1 MSHQWNAFLTEGELK
16 TVGIVVCLDEKQRFL
31 VLRRSDI
38 DERVGQ
44 WTIPGGHIDDDDGS
58 IEEGALRELFEETN
72 LTCVIA
78 DLTYLGEPRGKK
90 HYFLTYKW
98 SGAIKID
105 KPNPI
110 SDEIEHDDWKWATID
125 EIKELPNSEIPIYL
139 LEKAL
144 EMSKNAK

>member
-1 MSHQWNAFLTEGELK
+1 MSHQWNVFLTEGELK

-38 DERVGQ
+38 DERQGQ

-72 LTCVIA
+72 LTCVVG
-78 DLTYLGEPRGKK
+78 DLAYLGEPKDKK

-98 SGAIKID
+98 SGTIKIYT
-105 KPNPI
+105 PNPI
-110 SDEIEHDDWKWATID
+110 SGEIEHDDWKWAEID
-125 EIKELPNSEIPIYL
+125 EIKELSNSEIPIYL